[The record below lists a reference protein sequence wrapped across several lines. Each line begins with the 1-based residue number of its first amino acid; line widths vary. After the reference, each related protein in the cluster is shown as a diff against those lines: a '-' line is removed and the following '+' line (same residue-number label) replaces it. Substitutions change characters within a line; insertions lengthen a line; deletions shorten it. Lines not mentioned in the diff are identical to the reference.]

1 MIHSRLEINQF
12 KFWAFVVVLG
22 VFSVGIA
29 SSPDT
34 KEAIATTTN
43 NLFDKAHSFV
53 ARWEGGY
60 ANHSA
65 DQGGET
71 NYGIASAAN
80 PDVDVNSLTPEQA
93 KEIMRERYWDA
104 AGCDRYTTEQMA
116 TVCLDTA
123 IMHGVGGWKRFES
136 EAPNVDEVA
145 KAEAIV
151 GAREAYRY
159 ERVKEAPSQRVF
171 LRGWLNRDEDLQK
184 QLEAKP

>member
-1 MIHSRLEINQF
+1 MIHSRLEINQI
-12 KFWAFVVVLG
+12 KFWAFVAVAG

-34 KEAIATTTN
+34 KEAIATTTS
-43 NLFDKAHSFV
+43 NLFDQAHRFV

-80 PDVDVNSLTPEQA
+80 PDVDVTNLTPDQA
-93 KEIMRERYWDA
+93 KEIMRKRYWDA

-123 IMHGVGGWKRFES
+123 IMHGVSGWKQFES
-136 EAPNVDEVA
+136 EATGSNEVE

-151 GAREAYRY
+151 KAREAYRY
-159 ERVKEAPSQRVF
+159 ERVRESPSQRVF
-171 LRGWLNRDEDLQK
+171 LEGWLNRDEDLQK
-184 QLEAKP
+184 QIEAKP